1 MPAPWPMLT
10 PENQDSVLVLE
21 TSQLHRESH
30 LCGLGKGQSQGESV
44 SRRVCYVGTGKDLGV
59 GVGVFE
65 KGHKR
70 QGWVGLRWVEDGE
83 GGERGQARGRA
94 LLGKGRKVGPVGQ
107 EVKQQSWSGGTDKVL
122 FRVF

>member
-1 MPAPWPMLT
+1 MSGPLFTCPSGKLGLSVCVPAPWPMLT

-65 KGHKR
+65 KGRKR
-70 QGWVGLRWVEDGE
+70 QGG
-83 GGERGQARGRA
+83 
-94 LLGKGRKVGPVGQ
+94 
-107 EVKQQSWSGGTDKVL
+107 
-122 FRVF
+122 